1 MLRYLPMAP
10 FAGVLLLVACTGGN
24 DPVADNAVA
33 PPDGLIGD
41 ASATGLAAPANSAA
55 AEAVRQAAL
64 PVADGG
70 LSWVLSE
77 ADHVALFGP
86 AQGEPA
92 LSIQC
97 LTAGNK
103 KRLAF
108 TRNLAAPVGATG
120 TLSFTG
126 NGVAASLP
134 AMRDGTAGFWRA
146 DAPSGD
152 MGRGVAKTF
161 QGRGA
166 VNVTVGGTPPLVVPA
181 SAAARAIFAQC
192 LGD

>member
-1 MLRYLPMAP
+1 MAP
-10 FAGVLLLVACTGGN
+10 FAGALLLVACTGGN

-33 PPDGLIGD
+33 PPDGLVGD

-70 LSWVLSE
+70 LSWTLSE

-86 AQGEPA
+86 PQGEPA
-92 LSIQC
+92 ISIQC

-134 AMRDGTAGFWRA
+134 AMRDGTQGIWRA
-146 DAPSGD
+146 DVPSGD
-152 MGRGVAKTF
+152 MARDVASTF
-161 QGRGA
+161 DGQGA
-166 VNVTVGGTPPLVVPA
+166 VNVTVGGTPPLVIPA
-181 SAAARAIFAQC
+181 SPAARAIFAEC
-192 LGD
+192 LGT